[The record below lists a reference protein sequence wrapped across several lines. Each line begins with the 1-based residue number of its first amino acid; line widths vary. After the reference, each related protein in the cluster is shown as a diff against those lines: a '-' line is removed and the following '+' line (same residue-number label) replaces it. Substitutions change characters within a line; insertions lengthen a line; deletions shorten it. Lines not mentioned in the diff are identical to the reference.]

1 MLIKNSL
8 KSIFLNFAAVICN
21 DLPCENDDN
30 IIIEERFASTKIEC
44 CGNRVSLNLKD
55 FNMFEVR
62 TSTNSRQVIVDSCR
76 SIRGR
81 EYNPKSKVW
90 LLYIH

>member
-30 IIIEERFASTKIEC
+30 IIIEERFASSKIEC
-44 CGNRVSLNLKD
+44 GNWVSFNLKD

-62 TSTNSRQVIVDSCR
+62 TSTYSRQIVDSCR